1 MRTKRVCFMD
11 TLGTVEDGPFG
22 IVARSCDRQSL
33 CRLSCASESMH
44 RLLTEFLLDEH
55 VMHVLRRKRSN
66 VEWTYDFRVV
76 PKTLSELSPCQMWRL
91 KSWFLPHG
99 ILSKVRSLGV
109 WLMSKDINF
118 QHGVAPFFA
127 DVMHMQSES
136 LCRISIHGNEGLSR
150 NHIHELAVALC
161 GSSRIQEFELTH
173 NSLSNLAGHDLVLG
187 LTKSS
192 CRLTSLNLSDSG
204 LGSAFDGAAIYD
216 LLRRNTSLRDINLS
230 SNAFT
235 DSSMRCV
242 LRGLSY
248 NSTLVKMDLSGNVFG
263 ITEEDVWIGLF
274 SQALHTK
281 SSLEELRFV
290 NCQIGDFGASE
301 LANALYENH
310 TLTTLNLDTNGITNT
325 GSCLLFQSLIGNSTL
340 QTLLLP
346 FNSVTE
352 VFGGEDD
359 MVHVG
364 ACHIS
369 SFLKNNDTLQHL
381 DLSANDLGDEAGVQI
396 AESLKKNSKLSN
408 LSVRVNC
415 LSETTMLAFVDC
427 LAVNSSLELIDIQHN
442 FTVCAETKEKLRK
455 AAEMYECQVLGL
467 EETDSW
473 LPMEDDDDDDDDDDE
488 DFAGN
493 SDESESDDDD
503 SEEGEEGEEEAG
515 DEDSASSETS
525 GH

>member
-1 MRTKRVCFMD
+1 
-11 TLGTVEDGPFG
+11 
-22 IVARSCDRQSL
+22 
-33 CRLSCASESMH
+33 MH

-55 VMHVLRRKRSN
+55 VMHVLHRKRSN
-66 VEWTYDFRVV
+66 VEWNDDFRVV

-99 ILSKVRSLGV
+99 ILSKVRVLGV
-109 WLMSKDINF
+109 WLMSKDFDF
-118 QHGVAPFFA
+118 QHRVAPFFA
-127 DVMHMQSES
+127 DVMHLQSES
-136 LCRISIHGNEGLSR
+136 LCRISIHGNDGLSR
-150 NHIHELAVALC
+150 DHIHELAVALC

-173 NSLSNLAGHDLVLG
+173 NSLSNQSGHDLVVG
-187 LTKSS
+187 LMKSS

-204 LGSAFDGAAIYD
+204 LGSALDGAVMYN

-230 SNAFT
+230 SNAFA
-235 DSSMRCV
+235 DCSMRCL

-248 NSTLVKMDLSGNVFG
+248 NSTLFKMDLSGNVFG

-274 SQALHTK
+274 SEALHIK
-281 SSLEELRFV
+281 SSLEELRLV

-310 TLTTLNLDTNGITNT
+310 SLKTIDLDSNGITSA
-325 GSCLLFQSLIGNSTL
+325 GSSLLFQSLIGNSTL

-346 FNSVTE
+346 FNSVVE
-352 VFGGEDD
+352 LFHGEDD

-396 AESLKKNSKLSN
+396 AESLKKNSKLTN

-415 LSETTMLAFVDC
+415 LSDTTMLAFADC
-427 LAVNSSLELIDIQHN
+427 LAVNSSLELIDLQHN
-442 FTVCAETKEKLRK
+442 FTVCTETKEKLRK
-455 AAEMYECQVLGL
+455 AAETYQCTILGVG
-467 EETDSW
+467 EIDSW
-473 LPMEDDDDDDDDDDE
+473 LPMEDDEDDDDDDE

-515 DEDSASSETS
+515 DEDGVSSETS